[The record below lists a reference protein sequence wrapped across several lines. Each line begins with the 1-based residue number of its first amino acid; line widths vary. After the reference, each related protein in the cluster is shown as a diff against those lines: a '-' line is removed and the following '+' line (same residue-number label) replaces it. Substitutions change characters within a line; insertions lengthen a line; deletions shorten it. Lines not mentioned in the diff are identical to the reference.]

1 MSLVGKNLFILHAV
15 GVGHGELI
23 FQVVGNA
30 VAVGVDLP
38 GGSIDGVSGHGFR
51 NFGIPTAE
59 DVAGAGGSAV
69 ESGRC
74 STGQQASVILIGKN
88 LFILH
93 AVGVG
98 DGICIAHIENDVH
111 HVSPTVFQSPVASI
125 VNQSDGQ
132 ISAATGSQDMTWVR
146 SVVLIYIAARVN
158 GDDTGILVAFF
169 RDVTGV
175 ERTIVQRES
184 RYGMIYVTA
193 YHLHVDQAF
202 DYIAGGLFGF
212 GFALCIDD
220 RLITLNPA

>member
-1 MSLVGKNLFILHAV
+1 
-15 GVGHGELI
+15 
-23 FQVVGNA
+23 
-30 VAVGVDLP
+30 
-38 GGSIDGVSGHGFR
+38 
-51 NFGIPTAE
+51 
-59 DVAGAGGSAV
+59 
-69 ESGRC
+69 
-74 STGQQASVILIGKN
+74 
-88 LFILH
+88 
-93 AVGVG
+93 
-98 DGICIAHIENDVH
+98 
-111 HVSPTVFQSPVASI
+111 
-125 VNQSDGQ
+125 
-132 ISAATGSQDMTWVR
+132 MTWVR

-175 ERTIVQRES
+175 ERIIVQRGS